1 MAQSRSEMFDH
12 LKGLLR
18 DALKLRA
25 QGGAYAKLARAH
37 GCIDGYMRA
46 MIEMGVADQAELLR
60 LVADVRA
67 AVDGP
72 ATRALSDSQHELD
85 AVA

>member
-1 MAQSRSEMFDH
+1 MVQSRTEMFHH
-12 LKGLLR
+12 LEALLR
-18 DALKLRA
+18 EALELRTR
-25 QGGAYAKLARAH
+25 GGAYAKLARAH

-46 MIEMGVADQAELLR
+46 MIEMGIAEQTELLR

-67 AVDGP
+67 KVDGP
-72 ATRALSDSQHELD
+72 ATRPLTDSQHELD